1 MPREWLNTKKTEAV
15 MREVKATVAAMMLA
29 LCWGCGGGDGGS
41 DDPDTD
47 GAGGVDGTG
56 EGAGSGDGADST
68 GSRGDGNPSG
78 SGGPGDPG
86 GPAPTAVDCT
96 HVGSGTD
103 YQVGPGK
110 TYENL
115 GDVPFETLVAGDT
128 VRVFWRDQPYREKL
142 MISGQGTAEQ
152 PIRVCGVPGASGEL
166 PVIDGE
172 NATTRPT
179 LDFPYDGHQAR
190 GVIVIGHPHGAPY
203 DLQTSHV
210 VVEGLEVRNASPE
223 KTFTDKAGQTQS
235 YILVGAGIFVQ
246 RADDV
251 TIRGCDIHD
260 NNNGIFMGSGGG
272 QEMSNRMLI
281 EGNHIHNNGSL
292 TDYYHHNVYNEVNG
306 VIYQFNRFGIPR
318 AGATGAVLG
327 ANIKERS
334 AGVVIRYNW
343 IEDGAHLVDLVD
355 AQEAKASTVAMPS
368 FHETFIYGNVMIR
381 NGASGSM
388 IHYGGDS
395 GLFEDYRKGTLHFYE
410 NTVVVNNSAF
420 VSFDTA
426 EVFEIS
432 TNEEHLQATN
442 NIFWS
447 TVTPAADAPIAML
460 GERDAVTAGVA
471 TFSHNWVRDGWSPHE
486 PFGATTITAQI
497 SGLDTSLGGTD
508 PGFSDAASQSYA
520 PATGAMV
527 VGAGTDMT
535 SVPAEQGVAFE
546 YVPHQGGK
554 ARASESPPTIGAMS
568 PAQ

>member
-1 MPREWLNTKKTEAV
+1 MRSVKLTVAV
-15 MREVKATVAAMMLA
+15 MLLVSSV
-29 LCWGCGGGDGGS
+29 GCGGGGS
-41 DDPDTD
+41 NDPDEAD
-47 GAGGVDGTG
+47 ADGVGGAGDTGDTG
-56 EGAGSGDGADST
+56 EGAGSRMGRESSGA
-68 GSRGDGNPSG
+68 GAGSG
-78 SGGPGDPG
+78 SGVGTPNGQP
-86 GPAPTAVDCT
+86 PSAVDCT
-96 HVGSGTD
+96 HVGAGTD

-110 TYENL
+110 AYENL
-115 GDVPFETLVAGDT
+115 GDVPFESLVAGDT

-142 MISGQGTAEQ
+142 MIGGVGTAEQ
-152 PIRVCGVPGASGEL
+152 PIRVCGVAGPNGEL
-166 PVIDGE
+166 PILDGE

-179 LDFPYDGHQAR
+179 LDFPYEGHQPR
-190 GVIVIGHPHGAPY
+190 GVIIVGHPHAAPY
-203 DLQTSHV
+203 DQQTSHV
-210 VVEGLEVRNASPE
+210 VIEALEVRNASPE
-223 KTFTDKAGQTQS
+223 KTFTDVLGQTQN

-251 TIRGCDIHD
+251 TIRGCNIHD
-260 NNNGIFMGSGGG
+260 NNNGIFMGTGGG
-272 QEMSNRMLI
+272 TEMSNRVLI

-306 VIYQFNRFGIPR
+306 VIYQFNRFGNPR
-318 AGATGAVLG
+318 AGAEGVVLG

-355 AQEAKASTVAMPS
+355 AQEAKLSTVSMPS

-395 GLFEDYRKGTLHFYE
+395 GLFQDYRKGTLHFYE
-410 NTVVVNNSAF
+410 NTVVVNNSTFA
-420 VSFDTA
+420 SFDTA

-432 TNEEHLQATN
+432 TNEETLQATN

-471 TFSHNWVRDGWSPHE
+471 TFTNNWVRDGWSPHE
-486 PFGATTITAQI
+486 PFGATSILAQI
-497 SGLDTSLGGTD
+497 AGLDGSLRGTD
-508 PGFSDAASQSYA
+508 PGFTDGASQSFA
-520 PATGAMV
+520 PAAGSMV
-527 VGAGTDMT
+527 IGAGTDMSSMVSADL
-535 SVPAEQGVAFE
+535 SVGFE
-546 YVPHQGGK
+546 YVPHQQGK
-554 ARASESPPTIGAMS
+554 PRSPESPPTIGAMA